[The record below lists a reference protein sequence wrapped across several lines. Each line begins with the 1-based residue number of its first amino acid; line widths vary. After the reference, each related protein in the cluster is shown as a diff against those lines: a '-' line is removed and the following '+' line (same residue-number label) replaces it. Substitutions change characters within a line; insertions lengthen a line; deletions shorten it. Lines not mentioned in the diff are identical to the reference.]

1 MPQPRQ
7 LIHTEWFD
15 YALQKLGRLPR
26 VDSLLAEEL
35 YRLAMYADL
44 VPLAPGCE
52 ELRLYQT
59 KEFLR
64 QDGQVVRILIYFAL
78 RRGDTVELQH
88 IEVIEAEM
96 RAKKPR

>member
-15 YALQKLGRLPR
+15 YAIQKLGSLPR

-35 YRLAMYADL
+35 YRLATYADL

-78 RRGDTVELQH
+78 RRDETVELQH
-88 IEVIEAEM
+88 IEVTEEEM
-96 RAKKPR
+96 RTKKAR